1 MRNTLDNIEKDCAE
15 PGWFGMDGD
24 GRPNEA
30 ITHETIMRAKIL
42 QPFVP
47 PEMELFPCPD
57 GSVQWEDDAHTVEVY
72 PNKYRYDD
80 EEMRIKDVV
89 AKLRGLEVNE
99 HELTLTITLPKEFR
113 DHFQSDRFKD
123 SFFRI
128 LTDLEY
134 SNSNDSLSGLYEKE
148 LVEKLQEAF
157 QDAKVVK

>member
-1 MRNTLDNIEKDCAE
+1 MRNTLEGIEKDCVE
-15 PGWFGMDGD
+15 PGWYCTYNN

-30 ITHETIMRAKIL
+30 ITHETIMRAKVL
-42 QPFVP
+42 QPLVP

-57 GSVQWEDDAHTVEVY
+57 GSVQWEDDEHTVEVY

-80 EEMRIKDVV
+80 EEMGIKDVV
-89 AKLRGLEVNE
+89 AKLRGLEVNQ

-134 SNSNDSLSGLYEKE
+134 GNPSALSGNYEKE
-148 LVEKLQEAF
+148 LVEKLQEVF
-157 QDAKVVK
+157 HDAKVVK